1 MCLHNHMRMRYPALQ
16 NAQLDVEN
24 DTHDLIPGLW
34 RANAN
39 MHEVNTVMGPNRDT
53 IAAKKQREYLR
64 LYFNSP
70 AGSVPWQD
78 RMISVAFGLYCGIL
92 ATSLQNSYFL
102 FSLVHVYIN
111 IVLWLL
117 HELLY
122 MLLLVYPAKC
132 LCDYK
137 H

>member
-1 MCLHNHMRMRYPALQ
+1 MCLHNFMRMCYPALQ

-24 DTHDLIPGLW
+24 DTHALIPGLW

-39 MHEVNTVMGPNRDT
+39 IHEVNTVIGPNRDT

-78 RMISVAFGLYCGIL
+78 RMITA
-92 ATSLQNSYFL
+92 Q
-102 FSLVHVYIN
+102 
-111 IVLWLL
+111 
-117 HELLY
+117 
-122 MLLLVYPAKC
+122 
-132 LCDYK
+132 
-137 H
+137 

>member
-1 MCLHNHMRMRYPALQ
+1 MCLHNFMRMRYPALQ

-24 DTHDLIPGLW
+24 DTDDLIPGLW

-53 IAAKKQREYLR
+53 IAAEKQEYLR

-78 RMISVAFGLYCGIL
+78 RMITA
-92 ATSLQNSYFL
+92 Q
-102 FSLVHVYIN
+102 
-111 IVLWLL
+111 
-117 HELLY
+117 
-122 MLLLVYPAKC
+122 
-132 LCDYK
+132 
-137 H
+137 